1 MYWNKKRINKELF
14 FFAFSY
20 LAWFFIFQSI
30 YAII

>member
-1 MYWNKKRINKELF
+1 MYWNKKELIKNY